1 MELFRRDLL
10 KVAGLSAAALP
21 FLTTHTARAASTPTS
36 ADPQTMGEAKYIE
49 ADGYR
54 TRYFEGGEG
63 PALVMVHGGQW
74 PSIASANRWAPIFDH
89 LTAHYH
95 VYAFDKLGMG
105 HTDVPRSD
113 ADYSMGAIARHT
125 YAFIQAL
132 GLERVIL
139 VGHSRGGLPIA
150 RIAVDHP
157 ELVSHLVIL
166 DSNTL
171 APDDPNTPPR
181 TDPPMIEAPPS
192 LDDIRRGLMNNET
205 IYTKN
210 FITETYVQAEF
221 EIAQLEKLR
230 VVDRRFREVR
240 DSWVTANPDVVAERP
255 AFARNMGATTW
266 WMYEHKF
273 ETLDLISAGNLRT
286 PTLICWGYN
295 DPTAPYFLAVNLM
308 ETVSA
313 VVERAELHIINKCG
327 PRIAEERPAK
337 VTQLITNFVGGA

>member
-1 MELFRRDLL
+1 
-10 KVAGLSAAALP
+10 
-21 FLTTHTARAASTPTS
+21 
-36 ADPQTMGEAKYIE
+36 
-49 ADGYR
+49 
-54 TRYFEGGEG
+54 
-63 PALVMVHGGQW
+63 
-74 PSIASANRWAPIFDH
+74 
-89 LTAHYH
+89 
-95 VYAFDKLGMG
+95 
-105 HTDVPRSD
+105 
-113 ADYSMGAIARHT
+113 
-125 YAFIQAL
+125 
-132 GLERVIL
+132 
-139 VGHSRGGLPIA
+139 
-150 RIAVDHP
+150 
-157 ELVSHLVIL
+157 
-166 DSNTL
+166 
-171 APDDPNTPPR
+171 
-181 TDPPMIEAPPS
+181 MIEAPPS

-240 DSWVTANPDVVAERP
+240 DSWVAANPDVVAERP

-313 VVERAELHIINKCG
+313 VVDRAELHIINKCG
-327 PRIAEERPAK
+327 HRVAEEQPAK